1 MSRNMGG
8 EVPPLCLQGLPRPSR
23 LPCDRSTEIYWCA
36 AGGPVGCALGGPVG
50 CALRGPVGCALGGPV
65 GCALGGP
72 AVGCGDGEAPG
83 CGTAA
88 QNAATLSA
96 PPAAFTR
103 LRSATAFCAAV
114 PCTVAWL

>member
-36 AGGPVGCALGGPVG
+36 AGGPVGCPAGGPGGCALGGPVG

-72 AVGCGDGEAPG
+72 AVGCGDREAPG
-83 CGTAA
+83 GGTAA
-88 QNAATLSA
+88 QDAATLSA
-96 PPAAFTR
+96 PPA
-103 LRSATAFCAAV
+103 
-114 PCTVAWL
+114 